1 MPTRRLALVLA
12 FVAATLAAPAFA
24 AEMPGWAVHKTSHS
38 YPTLIERLDQA
49 VKANKMGLVTRA
61 SATLGAKKMLKK
73 DIAGN
78 MVVGVS
84 EGFSKGLEITG
95 TGYRAA
101 VQGQSLNLQLG
112 YSHEINYPIPEGI
125 EIKAERPTS
134 LKVSGAD
141 KQKVGQVAAEIRA
154 FRKPEPYKGK
164 GIRYE
169 DEIILRKEGKK
180 K

>member
-78 MVVGVS
+78 MVVGVYRPD
-84 EGFSKGLEITG
+84 FAVRMLE
-95 TGYRAA
+95 ASVPA
-101 VQGQSLNLQLG
+101 
-112 YSHEINYPIPEGI
+112 GI
-125 EIKAERPTS
+125 EAPIRFYITEN
-134 LKVSGAD
+134 AD
-141 KQKVGQVAAEIRA
+141 GSATLSYKTPSAVFAPYTDGGQKLRDLAAELD
-154 FRKPEPYKGK
+154 
-164 GIRYE
+164 GIFAKIARE
-169 DEIILRKEGKK
+169 AAAP
-180 K
+180 